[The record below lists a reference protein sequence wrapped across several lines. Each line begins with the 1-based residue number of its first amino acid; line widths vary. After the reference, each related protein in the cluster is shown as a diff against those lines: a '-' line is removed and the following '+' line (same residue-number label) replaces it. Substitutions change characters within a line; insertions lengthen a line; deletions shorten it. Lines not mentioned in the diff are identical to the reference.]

1 VELNIVK
8 RLFRLRPKKVS
19 QSLTPRD
26 IKQFV
31 NRVCALHQ
39 QWCGTIP
46 LRFQAL
52 YALCEDG
59 IDEGKLISG
68 ELPDPK
74 VLDLLG
80 EERRNWQKYLAA
92 LYFNVPPDKAIHVL
106 IGNDVKEALINGDGE
121 RLKRLSNVL
130 GFAEVV
136 EDILDKMDL
145 KEQPKQIGKASLAL
159 ASVSNVPA
167 NIFQFLSESVFQVSR
182 NWERLD
188 EKSCEGLVLTQVT
201 TLLFRDKI
209 NLRKQSHN
217 PTLKGVKNDQTQ
229 PNLRRRRNSHHL
241 PHH

>member
-1 VELNIVK
+1 MELNIVK

-68 ELPDPK
+68 ELPEPK

-92 LYFNVPPDKAIHVL
+92 LYFNVPP
-106 IGNDVKEALINGDGE
+106 
-121 RLKRLSNVL
+121 
-130 GFAEVV
+130 
-136 EDILDKMDL
+136 
-145 KEQPKQIGKASLAL
+145 
-159 ASVSNVPA
+159 
-167 NIFQFLSESVFQVSR
+167 
-182 NWERLD
+182 
-188 EKSCEGLVLTQVT
+188 
-201 TLLFRDKI
+201 
-209 NLRKQSHN
+209 
-217 PTLKGVKNDQTQ
+217 
-229 PNLRRRRNSHHL
+229 
-241 PHH
+241 